1 MATPQRLSAD
11 ALASELSKLPSFTAS
26 SATAL
31 DAVQIAMARAI
42 ASGQSANQLATDLG
56 VPAGWQGIDLS
67 KPPAI
72 AASASATDDAVPIAA
87 ASPQSAPKAAAPDW
101 IGKIVPLAL
110 AKEILT
116 RVAVLDREPTALG
129 GLEGPAWARAL
140 VPSATYGPVAV
151 SSASLQVNVSKWIHI
166 YNFSETVEFVRAGSV
181 LCVAPL
187 SILQFGAPAQA
198 KIVSGS
204 VWIAVKPFDS
214 SAPAGSFAGIAVQS
228 GTSPATSQSPLLPRW
243 SMSRRAPPSA

>member
-101 IGKIVPLAL
+101 AGLKVRRGRARWCRLPPMDLSRYPAPACRSMFQSGFISITSQRRSSLCAL
-110 AKEILT
+110 A
-116 RVAVLDREPTALG
+116 RSC
-129 GLEGPAWARAL
+129 AWRRC
-140 VPSATYGPVAV
+140 PSC
-151 SSASLQVNVSKWIHI
+151 SS
-166 YNFSETVEFVRAGSV
+166 G
-181 LCVAPL
+181 
-187 SILQFGAPAQA
+187 
-198 KIVSGS
+198 
-204 VWIAVKPFDS
+204 
-214 SAPAGSFAGIAVQS
+214 
-228 GTSPATSQSPLLPRW
+228 
-243 SMSRRAPPSA
+243 RRRRPAPPA